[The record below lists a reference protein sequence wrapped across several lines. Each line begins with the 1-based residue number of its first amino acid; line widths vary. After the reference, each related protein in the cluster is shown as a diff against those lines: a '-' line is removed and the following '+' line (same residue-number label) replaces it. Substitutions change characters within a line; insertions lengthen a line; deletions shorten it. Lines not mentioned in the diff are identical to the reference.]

1 MTAVPTSTAELEAE
15 LSAWLAARGTAARA
29 IAPLP
34 GDVSVRRYARVELES
49 GESLIAAR
57 YPPEIAPAQE
67 RFERAGRL
75 LTAAGVRVPRTHACD
90 PVAGW
95 SLVEDLGPLTLYDH
109 GARGWPALAPYYE
122 SALDAAA
129 RIAALDPAAVAALGS
144 APLDR
149 ALLRRELE
157 QTERL
162 YLAPR
167 GLLEG
172 AAGTAFGAALDA
184 LCAALA
190 AEAPVPCHRDFMA
203 RNLIPIGASEVGVLD
218 FQDLRLGPPA
228 YDLAS
233 LLNDSLF
240 PPAAIEARWV
250 RRARGGGA
258 EDDLGYLRAV
268 AQRALK
274 AVGTYASF
282 AARGQQRHLPLIAP
296 TLARAAAALARLPE
310 TAASFE
316 RLRSRFAPL
325 LPPEAIC

>member
-1 MTAVPTSTAELEAE
+1 MTSAAVTTALEAE
-15 LSAWLAARGTAARA
+15 LSAWLVARGTPARA
-29 IAPLP
+29 LAPLP
-34 GDVSVRRYARVELES
+34 GDVSVRRYVRVELAS

-57 YPPEIAPAQE
+57 YPPEIAAAQG
-67 RFERAGRL
+67 RFEEAGRL
-75 LTAAGVRVPRTHACD
+75 LAATGVRVPRTHACD
-90 PVAGW
+90 LAAGW
-95 SLVEDLGPLTLYDH
+95 SLVEDLGPRTLYDL
-109 GARGWPALAPYYE
+109 GALGWPALEPYYE
-122 SALDAAA
+122 SALEVAA
-129 RIAALDPAAVAALGS
+129 RIAALAPDAVAALGS
-144 APLDR
+144 PPLDR

-172 AAGTAFGAALDA
+172 REGAAFSAALDA
-184 LCAALA
+184 LCSELA
-190 AEAPVPCHRDFMA
+190 AAPPVPCHRDFMA
-203 RNLIPIGASEVGVLD
+203 RNLIPLGARDVGVLD

-240 PPAAIEARWV
+240 PPAQIEARWV
-250 RRARGGGA
+250 RRARGSGA
-258 EDDLGYLRAV
+258 DDPGYLRAV

-282 AARGQQRHLPLIAP
+282 AARGQERHLPLIAP

-316 RLRSRFAPL
+316 RLRPRFAAQ
-325 LPPEAIC
+325 LPPGAIC